1 MTFDGANLLLIRKT
15 VNLQGFEIRK
25 GNIMFKTILILLFF
39 MTCNNPNSELDTST
53 SYNLKEP
60 SDAWEMPKKL
70 VEISGISVLNFPIIL
85 SVNDEEGKL
94 YEYNLETKKLVDSY
108 KFGKDGDYE
117 DLAVNGNTVYVL
129 KSDGTIYQINDF
141 KRNPKVEKYKTFLT
155 EKQDAEGLYFDKDRD
170 RLLVACKE
178 EVELEGSD
186 KNVIYEFDLETNTL
200 GKTPVY
206 SISKKDFK
214 FKNKKHHFAPSAL
227 AMHPKTNTLY
237 IVSSVGKLM
246 VELSQEGAILNK
258 YSLNYAQFTQPE
270 GIFFTENGDL
280 YISNE
285 GKKGKG
291 NILKFDYIK

>member
-1 MTFDGANLLLIRKT
+1 
-15 VNLQGFEIRK
+15 
-25 GNIMFKTILILLFF
+25 MFKTILLLLLF
-39 MTCNNPNSELDTST
+39 MTCKNTNSKHDTST
-53 SYNLKEP
+53 SYTLDKP
-60 SDAWEMPKKL
+60 SEEWKMPKKL
-70 VEISGISVLNFPIIL
+70 IEISGISVLNFPNIL

-94 YEYNLETKKLVDSY
+94 YEYNLETKKVEGRY

-117 DLAVNGNTVYVL
+117 DLAVSGNTVYVL
-129 KSDGTIYQINDF
+129 KSNGTIYQVNDF
-141 KRNPKVEKYKTFLT
+141 KTTPKVEKYKTFLT
-155 EKQDAEGLYFDKDRD
+155 EKQDAEGLYFDKERN

-178 EVELEGSD
+178 EVEIDGSD

-206 SISKKDFK
+206 TISKTDFK
-214 FKNKKHHFAPSAL
+214 FKNKKQHFAPSGL

-237 IVSSVGKLM
+237 IISSVGKLM
-246 VELSQEGAILNK
+246 VEMSQEGEILNA
-258 YSLNYAQFTQPE
+258 YSLDYAQFTQPE

-291 NILKFDYIK
+291 NILKFDYRE